1 MLYDLVIKIKHITFA
16 LKQLKMVLT
25 IYKNKDIEA
34 LFTSGTSL
42 AYKAIMNKKVFVHA
56 LYAFKSI
63 LDTIDNV
70 IELKA
75 YQFLQYTKNSTF
87 SSVVVRGSGVLGNIL
102 FSENEQGN
110 TITIYELIIN
120 KDYGKE

>member
-1 MLYDLVIKIKHITFA
+1 MVII
-16 LKQLKMVLT
+16 
-25 IYKNKDIEA
+25 IYNNKDIED
-34 LFTSGTSL
+34 LFTSGINL
-42 AYKAIMNKKVFVHA
+42 AYRAIMNKKVFMHA

-63 LDTIDNV
+63 LEVIDNV
-70 IELKA
+70 IELNA

-110 TITIYELIIN
+110 SITIYELIIN